1 MSEKLLTLLEIT
13 NEKKLYYDIIK
24 SLHIVAVISW
34 MVGLLYLPRL
44 YVYHNDSKYLSDL
57 DTTFLTMEYRL
68 LNYIM
73 KPASIVTYILGIVLV
88 YENIYLLSENYF
100 LLKLVLVLLLTL
112 FHIYLSILYKDFK
125 KGYRYKNTKF
135 YRIINEIPT
144 ILMIAII
151 LLVIVRPNIQ
161 IT

>member
-1 MSEKLLTLLEIT
+1 
-13 NEKKLYYDIIK
+13 
-24 SLHIVAVISW
+24 

-44 YVYHNDSKYLSDL
+44 YVYHNDKKHLSDL
-57 DTTFLTMEYRL
+57 DTTFLLMEYRL
-68 LNYIM
+68 LSYIM
-73 KPASIVTYILGIVLV
+73 NPSLIVTYVLGAALV
-88 YENIYLLSENYF
+88 FENISLLSENYF

-125 KGYRYKNTKF
+125 KGYRYKTTKF

-151 LLVIVRPNIQ
+151 LLVIVRPDIQ